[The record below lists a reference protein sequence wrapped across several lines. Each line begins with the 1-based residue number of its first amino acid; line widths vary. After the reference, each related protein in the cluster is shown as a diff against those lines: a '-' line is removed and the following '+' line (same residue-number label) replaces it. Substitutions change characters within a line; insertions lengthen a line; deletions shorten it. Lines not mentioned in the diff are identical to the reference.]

1 MNRTFYR
8 ILEGYPY
15 KENTMPKLIKRKM
28 KTVEERLERSNLMR
42 TKYKF
47 YIFIF
52 VLIFCNLF
60 LTSKAL
66 PQNNQ
71 NPSLV
76 LVPKKLALDYV
87 VMCEEI
93 KDFTPINQAVVFSI
107 KIGRVSCFTLFDPVP
122 EKMFIYH
129 KWFHKDKPS
138 TKKRLTLQPPRWAT
152 YSSIQLRETDKGP
165 WRVEIS
171 DHKGNILH
179 IIKFSITE

>member
-1 MNRTFYR
+1 
-8 ILEGYPY
+8 
-15 KENTMPKLIKRKM
+15 MPKFIKRKM
-28 KTVEERLERSNLMR
+28 KPVGEGLERSNLIR
-42 TKYKF
+42 TKYKL
-47 YIFIF
+47 YIFIS

-76 LVPKKLALDYV
+76 LVPKNLVMDNA

-107 KIGRVSCFTLFDPVP
+107 KIGRVSCFTSFDSIP

-129 KWFHKDKPS
+129 KWFHKDKLS
-138 TKKRLTLQPPRWAT
+138 TKKRLTLHPPRWAT

-171 DHKGNILH
+171 DHKGNTLH
-179 IIKFSITE
+179 ILKFSITE